1 MTGNGPGMRGSWL
14 CDNPTSPSTVNK
26 LAEEWSWSLWCNWA
40 GKGSEGEKNN
50 MPELDKEWDRPCRNA
65 FYKAGFWA
73 AEAVGRLDL
82 SQSTVQ
88 LFTTSHLHR
97 NSVRPLKGRLR
108 YFPALQPRTGHSTS
122 LSLQFPICQVVDNN
136 TYLGLL

>member
-1 MTGNGPGMRGSWL
+1 MHVRCLAKGLACGVVGYVIIPL
-14 CDNPTSPSTVNK
+14 SPSTLNK

-50 MPELDKEWDRPCRNA
+50 MPELDKEWDRPRRNA

-73 AEAVGRLDL
+73 AEAVGKLDL

-88 LFTTSHLHR
+88 
-97 NSVRPLKGRLR
+97 
-108 YFPALQPRTGHSTS
+108 
-122 LSLQFPICQVVDNN
+122 N
-136 TYLGLL
+136 TAFHFSEPPVPQLPSGG